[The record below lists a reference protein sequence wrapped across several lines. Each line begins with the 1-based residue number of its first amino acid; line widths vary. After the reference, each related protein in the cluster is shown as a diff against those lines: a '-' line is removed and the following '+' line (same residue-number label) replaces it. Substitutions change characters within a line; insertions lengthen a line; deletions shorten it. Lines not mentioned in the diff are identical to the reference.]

1 METKKPV
8 LNNPYVVL
16 SDHDTYDG
24 IDTSHIFFLT
34 EEGNEELCNNGD
46 MKEVA
51 PSMITHIVSI
61 AELVEVYEMYVNR
74 NKSDGN
80 W

>member
-16 SDHDTYDG
+16 SYHDTYDG

-34 EEGNEELCNNGD
+34 EEGNEELSNSGG
-46 MKEVA
+46 MKEIA
-51 PSMITHIVSI
+51 PSMITHIISI

>member
-1 METKKPV
+1 MKPV

-16 SDHDTYDG
+16 SDNDTYDG
-24 IDTSHIFFLT
+24 VDTSHIFFLT
-34 EEGNEELCNNGD
+34 EEGTDKLSNSGG
-46 MKEVA
+46 MKHVP

-61 AELVEVYEMYVNR
+61 ADLVEVYELYLNR

>member
-16 SDHDTYDG
+16 SDDDTYDG
-24 IDTSHIFFLT
+24 IDSSHIFFLT
-34 EEGNEELCNNGD
+34 EEGNEELSNSCC
-46 MKEVA
+46 MKAVA

-61 AELVEVYEMYVNR
+61 ADLLDCYFTHET
-74 NKSDGN
+74 KD
-80 W
+80 